1 MVDVKA
7 TANDAPEPGTSNPA
21 TVHIAP
27 GGVGRNIAESVKRLG
42 ADVVLASAAGNDP
55 FADYLEEGLEAMG
68 IEAHILRTGATAF
81 DVGWFETSGEMVM
94 GLCDIGGL
102 EQIEAEALLAPV
114 GPLGTYDAAVLEA
127 NLPATVLADIA
138 AEMRA
143 ASVPYALEPVSIPK
157 APRLAGALDGA
168 FLVKP
173 NRAEARALSGVETG
187 TTAGARAAAGALRDR
202 GARHVIVSMGADG
215 FYFASDDAGD
225 HLEAAP
231 TEVVDVTG
239 AGDALL
245 AAALVGLIGAVPR
258 APLERAMQR
267 AAALACSTPGAVAR
281 SLSPA
286 IFTDGD
292 EWQRRH

>member
-1 MVDVKA
+1 LRVLVVGGCMVDVKA

-168 FLVKP
+168 FLLKP
-173 NRAEARALSGVETG
+173 CAPRHRLDGRRRLLFRFRRRGRPPRGGSDGSSRRDGSGGRSARGRTGRA
-187 TTAGARAAAGALRDR
+187 DR
-202 GARHVIVSMGADG
+202 G
-215 FYFASDDAGD
+215 
-225 HLEAAP
+225 
-231 TEVVDVTG
+231 
-239 AGDALL
+239 
-245 AAALVGLIGAVPR
+245 R
-258 APLERAMQR
+258 APCPVGASHAASGGPGLLDSRRRGPVLEPRDLHR
-267 AAALACSTPGAVAR
+267 
-281 SLSPA
+281 
-286 IFTDGD
+286 
-292 EWQRRH
+292 W